1 MYRYIDFAVGNEF
14 MMIAAQHGREIH
26 PIVDAIN
33 RDYKRG
39 GLKSPGLTGGP
50 CLYKDGFFLTGRIPY
65 NELIAS
71 AWKIHETTPA
81 WLVDQVRMRR
91 GELDGARVAVL
102 GLSFKRDIDDVRN
115 SLAFKLKKIL
125 LAEGADVHLHD
136 PLLPYESREQ
146 ALRDAD
152 VVFLA
157 MNHSAF
163 DTLTLGALRALVRPG
178 RSSATC
184 GTCCARTASSSPWT
198 TERPRAMR
206 LSIVVPVYRE
216 GENARATL
224 AAGGRRPSRTR
235 SSSSTTR
242 PTIRRSG
249 HRRPATR
256 APADPRRAQHPRARA
271 GVALRAGFQAARGTA
286 VLVTMADASDDI
298 ADMARMLA
306 RLEAGDD
313 LVAASRYMPGGRQI
327 GGPPLKGFLSR
338 AAGRS
343 LHWLIGLPTS
353 DPTSAFKLYRRAMLE
368 RLPLESDAGFELAL
382 EITVKA
388 FLAGYR
394 VGEVPT
400 TWNDRVA
407 GQSNFKL
414 LRWLPRYLRWYGL
427 ALRKG
432 LIRGRA
438 GAVRASL

>member
-1 MYRYIDFAVGNEF
+1 
-14 MMIAAQHGREIH
+14 
-26 PIVDAIN
+26 
-33 RDYKRG
+33 
-39 GLKSPGLTGGP
+39 
-50 CLYKDGFFLTGRIPY
+50 
-65 NELIAS
+65 
-71 AWKIHETTPA
+71 
-81 WLVDQVRMRR
+81 
-91 GELDGARVAVL
+91 
-102 GLSFKRDIDDVRN
+102 
-115 SLAFKLKKIL
+115 
-125 LAEGADVHLHD
+125 
-136 PLLPYESREQ
+136 
-146 ALRDAD
+146 
-152 VVFLA
+152 
-157 MNHSAF
+157 
-163 DTLTLGALRALVRPG
+163 
-178 RSSATC
+178 
-184 GTCCARTASSSPWT
+184 
-198 TERPRAMR
+198 MR

-224 AAGGRRPSRTR
+224 AALAVGAPQPHEILVVHDEANDPTLPVIADLQREHPQIRGVHNTLGR
-235 SSSSTTR
+235 
-242 PTIRRSG
+242 G
-249 HRRPATR
+249 PAW
-256 APADPRRAQHPRARA
+256 
-271 GVALRAGFQAARGTA
+271 ALRAGFQAARGTA

-298 ADMARMLA
+298 ADITPMLA

-313 LVAASRYMPGGRQI
+313 VVAASRYMPGGRQV
-327 GGPPLKGFLSR
+327 GGPPFKGFLSR
-338 AAGRS
+338 TAGMS